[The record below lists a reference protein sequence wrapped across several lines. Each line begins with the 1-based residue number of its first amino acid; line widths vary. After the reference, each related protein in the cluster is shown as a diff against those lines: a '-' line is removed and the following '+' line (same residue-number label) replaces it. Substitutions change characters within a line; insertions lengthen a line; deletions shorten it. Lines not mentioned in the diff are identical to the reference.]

1 MGAPGRVV
9 RGSVGGLGD
18 DASMTTALLVLLAL
32 AIGAGVGVLVG
43 RRQSMGADPREL
55 AQLHQE
61 LADSRVAAARAEAD
75 VAVALTQRDAAV
87 ARAEEIEAGRQ
98 TMVEQFRLLSHEV
111 AEQQR
116 KSVDTS
122 AQQRMQA
129 TEQLLAPVAAS
140 LKEFQARLTDVE
152 KERVQIATEHA
163 VPGPDRA
170 RRRRGHAPRG
180 GHPGQRPAQAAG
192 ARVVGRDHAQ
202 ERRSAVRHGRALRL
216 RPAGH
221 HAVRRQARSAPTC
234 GSTSPT
240 ASTSSSTPRSRS
252 ARSSTRP
259 GARTTQQKAQHLLQ
273 FARHI
278 RTHVDQLSS
287 KQYWKAAESPEF
299 VVLFLPSEEFFS
311 AALDQMPDLYEY
323 AVKRDVVIATPTTL
337 IGMLR
342 AISYGWKQAALA
354 DKAAEVFKLG
364 RELHERLGQMGA
376 KFDKLGRA
384 LASSVNAYNE
394 TVGTVESRVMVSA
407 RRFRDLQV
415 SEGDLAPIQ
424 ALEAPV
430 RQAQAAGADRA
441 AGPERSAELVEADA
455 DGPVVRRRPAR
466 RGLESQAPARSLR
479 GIEQRGL
486 RERRLLRPVHGPVL
500 RAARAAVRR
509 PGRGARRAGARRRL
523 RPGRAHRRA
532 GRPLRRRPGRRDR
545 PDARCSSPLPA
556 SGCPAS
562 TYAQGTA
569 EELPYA
575 DDSLR
580 RRARPAGRPLHEGP
594 GPRPGRDGAGHP
606 ARRPGRRLR
615 LGPRRRAR
623 PAVAVLGR
631 RRRASTR
638 RAERGDASPGS
649 REGDLAAAL
658 GEAGLVDVRGG
669 ELSVTIGLS
678 SFEDW
683 WAPYEEPAGS
693 VGDYLATRTPEQVGR
708 APRAA
713 WSRCPRAVRDD
724 GLDLGRLRPG
734 PPSTGAPG

>member
-1 MGAPGRVV
+1 MI
-9 RGSVGGLGD
+9 
-18 DASMTTALLVLLAL
+18 TALLVFLAL

-87 ARAEEIEAGRQ
+87 ARSEEIEAGRQ

-122 AQQRMQA
+122 AQQRMHA
-129 TEQLLAPVAAS
+129 TEQLLVPVAAT

-152 KERVQIATEHA
+152 KERVQIATEMRSQVRTVRDA
-163 VPGPDRA
+163 GEAMRREAATLVNALRKPQVRGSWGETTLKNVARLSGMVERCDFDLQVTTQSDEGP
-170 RRRRGHAPRG
+170 
-180 GHPGQRPAQAAG
+180 QRPDMRVNLADGKHVFVDSKVPLSAFLDAAG
-192 ARVVGRDHAQ
+192 SEDDA
-202 ERRSAVRHGRALRL
+202 
-216 RPAGH
+216 
-221 HAVRRQARSAPTC
+221 
-234 GSTSPT
+234 
-240 ASTSSSTPRSRS
+240 
-252 ARSSTRP
+252 
-259 GARTTQQKAQHLLQ
+259 QKAQHLLQ

-430 RQAQAAGADRA
+430 RQAQAEELTGRA
-441 AGPERSAELVEADA
+441 VPSVAELVEADVEA
-455 DGPVVRRRPAR
+455 LWSDDD
-466 RGLESQAPARSLR
+466 LR
-479 GIEQRGL
+479 
-486 RERRLLRPVHGPVL
+486 
-500 RAARAAVRR
+500 
-509 PGRGARRAGARRRL
+509 
-523 RPGRAHRRA
+523 
-532 GRPLRRRPGRRDR
+532 
-545 PDARCSSPLPA
+545 
-556 SGCPAS
+556 
-562 TYAQGTA
+562 
-569 EELPYA
+569 
-575 DDSLR
+575 
-580 RRARPAGRPLHEGP
+580 HE
-594 GPRPGRDGAGHP
+594 A
-606 ARRPGRRLR
+606 
-615 LGPRRRAR
+615 
-623 PAVAVLGR
+623 
-631 RRRASTR
+631 
-638 RAERGDASPGS
+638 
-649 REGDLAAAL
+649 
-658 GEAGLVDVRGG
+658 
-669 ELSVTIGLS
+669 
-678 SFEDW
+678 
-683 WAPYEEPAGS
+683 
-693 VGDYLATRTPEQVGR
+693 
-708 APRAA
+708 
-713 WSRCPRAVRDD
+713 
-724 GLDLGRLRPG
+724 
-734 PPSTGAPG
+734 